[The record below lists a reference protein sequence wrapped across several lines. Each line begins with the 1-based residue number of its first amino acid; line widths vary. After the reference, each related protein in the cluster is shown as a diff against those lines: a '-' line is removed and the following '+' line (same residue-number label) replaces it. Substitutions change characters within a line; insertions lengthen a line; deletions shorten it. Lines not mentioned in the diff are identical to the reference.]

1 MEKNKKNL
9 TEQIE
14 ERIYRY
20 IRQKGYAFG
29 ELLPKEEELAAEL
42 EASRTITREA
52 LSRLKAAGIVESRRR
67 RGMILK
73 KPDIF
78 AGMQKLIHYD
88 LLDEQTQKE
97 IAQLRLVIELGLSD
111 LIYLNRTPASIR
123 ELAEIAG
130 KFQTPQITAQLY
142 RQLELDFHRRLF
154 ALSGNS
160 LIEQFQLL
168 LEPFFAH
175 TCDPTAQAAAI
186 SYRDHMELVDTL
198 QNGSMQEWREKVH
211 SHFGHYF
218 L

>member
-1 MEKNKKNL
+1 MEDNKKNL
-9 TEQIE
+9 TEQVE

-20 IRQKGYAFG
+20 IRQKGYALG
-29 ELLPKEEELAAEL
+29 DLLPKEEELAAEL
-42 EASRTITREA
+42 KVSRTITREA

-111 LIYLNRTPASIR
+111 LIYLNRTADAIR

-130 KFQTPQITAQLY
+130 KFQTPCITAELY

-175 TCDPTAQAAAI
+175 TSNPTAQAAEI
-186 SYRDHMELVDTL
+186 SYRDHIELVHTL